1 MPPLVSLFGTWLL
14 PLCEA
19 LLPLLHLFE
28 ILSLFPAGSV
38 AHGFGGAG
46 TGPLFEGFQK
56 GACKIG
62 VITTFTRML
71 LRSSQ
76 SALAHFFSSE
86 AV

>member
-19 LLPLLHLFE
+19 PLSLLHLFE

-46 TGPLFEGFQK
+46 TAPLFEGFQK
-56 GACKIG
+56 GACKLG
-62 VITTFTRML
+62 VITALTRML
-71 LRSSQ
+71 LRSWQ

-86 AV
+86 V